1 MRVRAIFGALRRKV
15 FGNASDRISALERR
29 VESLDMLL
37 RCLVDIAKVPK
48 AKGPLRTLQLAD
60 AALLKLVAGKLDS
73 AGLVYWLD
81 YGSLLGAVR
90 HGGFIPWDDD
100 VDICMLRD
108 DYVRAEAVLA
118 NAFPAEKGF
127 AVVRSNAIRVVL
139 RGTPCQVD
147 IFPYDR
153 IHLPNLDSETLE
165 KLWAMK
171 KDLGADLRYDWDRL
185 DSDWKVLGEL
195 EQLGLDN
202 RAERL
207 RGAFSGPESVIC
219 RGIEVGVEQQK
230 FYLRDD
236 EIFPV
241 KNIEFEGLE
250 FKSPADAD
258 AYLKKLYGDY
268 MAFPKIMRPH
278 DDIRGR
284 ISSEAESKMRELIAA
299 AGVGAQ
305 EDE

>member
-48 AKGPLRTLQLAD
+48 AKGPLRMLQRAD
-60 AALLKLVAGKLDS
+60 AALLKLVVEKLDS
-73 AGLVYWLD
+73 AGLAYWL
-81 YGSLLGAVR
+81 GFGTLLGAVR

-108 DYVRAEAVLA
+108 DYVKAETVLA
-118 NAFPAEKGF
+118 NAFPAEKGLV
-127 AVVRSNAIRVVL
+127 VVRSEVIRVVL

-153 IHLPNLDSETLE
+153 IRMPNLDSATLE
-165 KLWAMK
+165 KLWTMK
-171 KDLGADLRYDWDRL
+171 KELGADLRYDWDRL
-185 DSDWKVLGEL
+185 DLDWKVLGEI
-195 EQLGLDN
+195 EQLGLDD
-202 RAERL
+202 RAEKL
-207 RGAFSGPESVIC
+207 RSAFSGPESVIC
-219 RGIEVGVEQQK
+219 RGIEVGVEQQI

-236 EIFPV
+236 EIIPV
-241 KNIEFEGLE
+241 KNIRFEGLE
-250 FKSPADAD
+250 FKSPANAD

-268 MAFPKIMRPH
+268 MAFPKAMRPH

-284 ISSEAESKMRELIAA
+284 ISPEAEAKMGELIAA
-299 AGVGAQ
+299 AGIGGH
-305 EDE
+305 EDA

>member
-15 FGNASDRISALERR
+15 FGNASDRISELERR

-37 RCLVDIAKVPK
+37 RCLVDITKVPK
-48 AKGPLRTLQLAD
+48 AKGPLRMLQLAD
-60 AALLKLVAGKLDS
+60 AALLKLVAEKLDS

-81 YGSLLGAVR
+81 YGTLLGAVR

-100 VDICMLRD
+100 IDICMLRD

-118 NAFPAEKGF
+118 NAFPEEKGF
-127 AVVRSNAIRVVL
+127 VVVRSNAIRIVL

-153 IHLPNLDSETLE
+153 IQLPNLDFATFE

-171 KDLGADLRYDWDRL
+171 KSLGADLRYDWSRL
-185 DSDWKVLGEL
+185 DSDWKVLGEV
-195 EQLGLDN
+195 EQLGLDDM
-202 RAERL
+202 AEKL
-207 RGAFSGPESVIC
+207 KSAFSGSVSVIC
-219 RGIEVGVEQQK
+219 RGIEVGAEQQI
-230 FYLRDD
+230 FYLKDD

-241 KNIEFEGLE
+241 KNIKFEGLE
-250 FKSPADAD
+250 FKSPANAD

-268 MAFPKIMRPH
+268 MAFPKVMRPH

-284 ISSEAESKMRELIAA
+284 ISPEAEAKMRELIVA
-299 AGVGAQ
+299 AGI
-305 EDE
+305 D